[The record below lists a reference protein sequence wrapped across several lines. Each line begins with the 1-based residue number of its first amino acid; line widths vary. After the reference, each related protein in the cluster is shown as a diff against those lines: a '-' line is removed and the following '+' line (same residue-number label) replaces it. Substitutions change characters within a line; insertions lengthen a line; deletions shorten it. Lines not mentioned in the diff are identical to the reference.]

1 MNMVC
6 NYHAEIINLSQKD
19 DSIMKQFSILEVR
32 KRFLGYVKIFTVSIP
47 EANIAEAVN
56 KFQANMSTKL
66 KKEWYITFHNA
77 GNVIIVFRKKIF
89 ELSGKGINPVYQQLL
104 ATTDAVDKEKWD
116 EMIKYAKSLGIPDSQ
131 CDFLPPGFSK
141 QCY

>member
-1 MNMVC
+1 MVC